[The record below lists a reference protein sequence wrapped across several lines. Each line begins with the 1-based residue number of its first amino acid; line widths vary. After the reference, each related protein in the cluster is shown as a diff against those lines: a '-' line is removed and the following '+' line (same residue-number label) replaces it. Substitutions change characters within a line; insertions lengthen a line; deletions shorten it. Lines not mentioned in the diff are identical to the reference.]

1 LRNSIKIHQ
10 FSSSILNKETT
21 ESRMMDADY
30 AQESANLVIHDLR
43 QNANRS
49 VASQLHFD
57 LKQAVRLVK

>member
-1 LRNSIKIHQ
+1 
-10 FSSSILNKETT
+10 
-21 ESRMMDADY
+21 MMDADY